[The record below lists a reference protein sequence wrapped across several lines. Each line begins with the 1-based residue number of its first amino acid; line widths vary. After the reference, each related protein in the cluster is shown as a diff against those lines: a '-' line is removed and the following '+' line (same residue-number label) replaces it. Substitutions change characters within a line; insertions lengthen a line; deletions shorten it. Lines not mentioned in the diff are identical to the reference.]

1 LTDFDRI
8 ASGFLRVITGVS
20 SGLLRKKDVF
30 SEEDPKEC
38 GRTMGEDTMRQGMTT
53 AIFSSMVNLV
63 TSLLTC
69 ELSVPADEAGNTN
82 IF

>member
-1 LTDFDRI
+1 MYGT
-8 ASGFLRVITGVS
+8 SPGFLRIFFGSS

-30 SEEDPKEC
+30 SEEDPKDC
-38 GRTMGEDTMRQGMTT
+38 GRTMGEDRMRLSMTF

-63 TSLLTC
+63 TSVVTFQ
-69 ELSVPADEAGNTN
+69 LSVLADEAGNTD

>member
-1 LTDFDRI
+1 ME
-8 ASGFLRVITGVS
+8 FLRVITGVS

-30 SEEDPKEC
+30 SEEDLKDC
-38 GRTMGEDTMRQGMTT
+38 GRTMGEDRRRRGMTT

-63 TSLLTC
+63 TSVVTFQ
-69 ELSVPADEAGNTN
+69 LSVLADEAGNTD